1 VSTLFIIQPGIQSTV
16 QDAGRYGFQRI
27 GLTQSG
33 AIDGFAYR
41 LGQRLVGN
49 SADCA
54 ALEVSYGGLV
64 ARADRDCDIAIT
76 GAPSRATISSPES
89 SVSGLLAGARSTST
103 SQANSHRVIP
113 HASTVR
119 LRAGE
124 VLTLSRP
131 DSGIYSYVSIAG
143 GIVTAPVFN
152 SRSTTIREGLGGL
165 AGHALQAGDTLPLH
179 AVTTCAER
187 SCYPSVKSYSDAA
200 ITLRLLPCF
209 QFEQFP
215 ENCRR
220 QITHADFVLTHR
232 TNRMAA
238 CLEGPALQTHI
249 EQLYS
254 EATCLG
260 AVQIPPDGQPIV
272 LLNDRQTLG
281 GYPKAGA
288 VLSVDCARLAQA
300 RAGTK
305 ISFQLVTQTEAN
317 RLLWL
322 HQNYE
327 RELRLTRV

>member
-1 VSTLFIIQPGIQSTV
+1 M
-16 QDAGRYGFQRI
+16 QDGGRYGFQRI

-33 AIDGFAYR
+33 AIDGFAFR

-49 SADCA
+49 SGDCA

-76 GAPSRATISSPES
+76 GAPSRATISSPENPAS
-89 SVSGLLAGARSTST
+89 PLSAEAKSTSTST

-124 VLTLSRP
+124 VLTLSRA
-131 DSGIYSYVSIAG
+131 DRGVYSYVSIAG

-152 SRSTTIREGLGGL
+152 SRSTTMREGLGGL
-165 AGHALQAGDTLPLH
+165 AGRALQAGDTLPLH

-187 SCYPSVKSYSDAA
+187 YCYPSVKSYSDAA
-200 ITLRLLPCF
+200 ITLRLLSCF
-209 QFEQFP
+209 QFERLP
-215 ENCRR
+215 ETCRR
-220 QITHADFVLTHR
+220 QITQADFVLTHR

-322 HQNYE
+322 HRNYE
-327 RELRLTRV
+327 RELRLTQV